1 MLATVVIF
9 ISAFLLFQVQPLLA
23 KSLLPVFG
31 GGAQVWTTCLLFFQ
45 TFLLAGYCYAH
56 LLVKFLDIKKQQIVH
71 LSLLLV
77 SLLALPLG
85 LSDSDIKE
93 QASPELAL
101 LLKLAMSVGLPY
113 FVLAATSPL
122 LQSWQSQSLNS
133 KVYKLYSYSN
143 IGSFLALL
151 SYPFV
156 FEPWLTLSAQ
166 SWAWSLVYGVFV
178 LLFAGFIGLALKQ
191 NNYIQAAQSDENAS
205 SLDKR
210 LPLWLLL
217 SACGVIMLTAT
228 TSAMTQNVS
237 PIPFL
242 WLLPLSLYLLTFILC
257 FHSAKVYQRWFWLAV
272 FAFSSFIGL
281 MLFFIGSQ
289 LDLLSQIV
297 LYSTVLFSAC
307 MICHGELEKTKPHQ
321 SKLTQFYLMMSLGGA
336 LGTAAI
342 TFIAPEIFT
351 LFYEYPLALGL
362 VLALFIYSLISTEQF
377 AKSRNMVLVA
387 SSVLVLL
394 APTFIWLNSQF
405 TNHDTLRS
413 RNFYG
418 LLSVKEVSIN
428 GQMERRLIDG
438 TTSHGTEIIEPTYLQ
453 GQPQSYYRFE
463 TAVAQLL
470 NSQTNGAQV
479 GFIGLGAGTLA
490 AYGKHRDNYTF
501 YELNPNVVAT
511 AQSHFSYLNNS
522 KAQIEYVVGDGRV
535 QLQKQKEQGQ
545 ASRFDALVLDAFSG
559 DAIPMH
565 LLTLEAMQLYLSQL
579 KEHGVLAIH
588 ISNSHLDLTPLMR
601 GLADEL
607 KLKVHFFETKAKQA
621 HEHNTHWVTL
631 TFDEQAIESFKHLQ
645 SPWPNQKPTFIWR
658 DDYSNLMSAL

>member
-1 MLATVVIF
+1 
-9 ISAFLLFQVQPLLA
+9 
-23 KSLLPVFG
+23 
-31 GGAQVWTTCLLFFQ
+31 
-45 TFLLAGYCYAH
+45 
-56 LLVKFLDIKKQQIVH
+56 
-71 LSLLLV
+71 
-77 SLLALPLG
+77 
-85 LSDSDIKE
+85 
-93 QASPELAL
+93 
-101 LLKLAMSVGLPY
+101 
-113 FVLAATSPL
+113 
-122 LQSWQSQSLNS
+122 
-133 KVYKLYSYSN
+133 
-143 IGSFLALL
+143 
-151 SYPFV
+151 
-156 FEPWLTLSAQ
+156 
-166 SWAWSLVYGVFV
+166 
-178 LLFAGFIGLALKQ
+178 
-191 NNYIQAAQSDENAS
+191 
-205 SLDKR
+205 
-210 LPLWLLL
+210 
-217 SACGVIMLTAT
+217 MLTAT

-257 FHSAKVYQRWFWLAV
+257 FHSAKIYQRWFWLAV

-351 LFYEYPLALGL
+351 LFYEYPLALCL
-362 VLALFIYSLISTEQF
+362 VLALFIYSLISTQQF
-377 AKSRNMVLVA
+377 AESRNMVLVA
-387 SSVLVLL
+387 GCVLVLL

-405 TNHDTLRS
+405 TNHDTLRL

-470 NSQTNGAQV
+470 NSQVNGAQV

-490 AYGKHRDNYTF
+490 AYGKHLDTYTF

-522 KAQIEYVVGDGRV
+522 KAQVEYVVGDGRV

-545 ASRFDALVLDAFSG
+545 ANRFDALVLDAFSG

-579 KEHGVLAIH
+579 KESGVLAIH

-601 GLADEL
+601 GLANEL

-645 SPWPNQKPTFIWR
+645 STWPNQKPTFIWR